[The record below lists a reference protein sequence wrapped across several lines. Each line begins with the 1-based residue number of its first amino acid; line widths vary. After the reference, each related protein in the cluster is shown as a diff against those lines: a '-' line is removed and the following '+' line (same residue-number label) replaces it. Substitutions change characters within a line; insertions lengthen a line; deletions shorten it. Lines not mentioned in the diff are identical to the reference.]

1 MSTCR
6 FLHILEIL
14 LPCFWAALLGKALQE
29 LQQQDILEI
38 GSNLYI
44 RSYNMKSILLAYNL
58 SYKIVPY
65 SYLIDDDH
73 VVRPNIF
80 FSYILRIQKMQRPQL
95 PDFLEI
101 SEPLLVFLV
110 ALCTRLLGLGEENM
124 LEIGLVLLISLT
136 IKIAVVILRL
146 QQS

>member
-1 MSTCR
+1 
-6 FLHILEIL
+6 
-14 LPCFWAALLGKALQE
+14 
-29 LQQQDILEI
+29 
-38 GSNLYI
+38 
-44 RSYNMKSILLAYNL
+44 
-58 SYKIVPY
+58 
-65 SYLIDDDH
+65 
-73 VVRPNIF
+73 
-80 FSYILRIQKMQRPQL
+80 MQRPQL

-146 QQS
+146 Q